1 MHLVHVASLI
11 VDLRPAVAVREYLWR
26 VGHFGVALSHAA
38 DEIHA
43 AGRVICLHVDHSLT
57 PFQIAKI
64 ANTVG
69 SAKSARMNS
78 CIVSFMM

>member
-1 MHLVHVASLI
+1 VHPVHVPRL
-11 VDLRPAVAVREYLWR
+11 VLNPRPAVAVREYLWR
-26 VGHFGVALSHAA
+26 VGHFVVALSHAA

-43 AGRVICLHVDHSLT
+43 AGRVICLHVDHSLI

-78 CIVSFMM
+78 WIVSFMM